1 VPGSRA
7 FGLKQDKMS
16 LINLIRIALKALQ
29 TNKLRALLTMLGI
42 IIGVASVIAMVA
54 IGQGSKQSIHD
65 QLSSM
70 GSNMITVQPASNLN
84 GGVKIAGTSFQ
95 TLTAKDITAL
105 KAGAPDITDI
115 SPAVSS
121 KGQAINGAL
130 NWPTTM
136 SGVSPEYLNI
146 RELSLKDGIPFSQ
159 NDVLTSAKV
168 CLIGQTVIDNL
179 FPNGESPIGKVIRFG
194 RIPFQVIGILN
205 PKGFNTFG
213 QDQDDILIAPFTTVQ
228 NRILATIYYT
238 NIYASAANEGVTDT
252 AVTEMTQALRTSH
265 RLTAS
270 EDNDFTI
277 RTQEQLIATLS
288 STSGLLTV
296 LLTVIAGISL
306 VIGGIGIMNIMYV
319 SVTERTKEIGLRM
332 SIGARGKD
340 ILLQFLMEAV
350 LISITGG
357 VIGVLLGFISTWL
370 VTLTL
375 GWPTIVSESSV
386 VLSFVVCAITG
397 IFFGYYPAQKASRLD
412 PIEAL
417 RYE

>member
-1 VPGSRA
+1 MNLA
-7 FGLKQDKMS
+7 
-16 LINLIRIALKALQ
+16 NLIRIALKALQ
-29 TNKLRALLTMLGI
+29 RNKLRAFLTMLGI
-42 IIGVASVIAMVA
+42 IIGVGSVIAMVA

-65 QLSSM
+65 QLSNM
-70 GSNMITVQPASNLN
+70 GTNMITVQPASNLN
-84 GGVKIAGTSFQ
+84 GGVRIAGTSFQ
-95 TLTAKDITAL
+95 TLTAKDIDAL
-105 KAGAPDITDI
+105 KNNAQYITEL

-136 SGVSPEYLNI
+136 SGVAPEYLDI
-146 RELSLKDGIPFSQ
+146 RKLTLKDGIAFTP
-159 NDVLTSAKV
+159 NDVKTSAKV

-179 FPNGESPIGKVIRFG
+179 FPNGENPIGKVIRFG
-194 RIPFQVIGILN
+194 NIPFQIIGVLS
-205 PKGFNTFG
+205 PKGFNAFG
-213 QDQDDILIAPFTTVQ
+213 QDQDDLLIAPYTTVQ
-228 NRILATIYYT
+228 KRILATIYYS
-238 NIYASAANEGVTDT
+238 NIYASAANEGVTDQ
-252 AVTEMTQALRTSH
+252 AVNEMTNILRDSH
-265 RLTAS
+265 RLRPS
-270 EDNDFTI
+270 EDNDFTV
-277 RTQEQLIATLS
+277 RTQQELIATLS

-296 LLTVIAGISL
+296 LLTVVAGISL

-332 SIGARGKD
+332 SIGARGTD
-340 ILLQFLMEAV
+340 ILMQFLMEAV

-357 VIGVLLGFISTWL
+357 VIGVLLGILSSEI

-386 VLSFVVCAITG
+386 ILSFVVCAVTG

-417 RYE
+417 RDELTPRPA

>member
-1 VPGSRA
+1 MNL
-7 FGLKQDKMS
+7 F
-16 LINLIRIALKALQ
+16 NLIRIAYKALQ
-29 TNKLRALLTMLGI
+29 RNKLRAFLTMLGI

-70 GSNMITVQPASNLN
+70 GSNMITVLPSSNLN
-84 GGVKIAGTSFQ
+84 GGVRIAGSSFQ
-95 TLTAKDITAL
+95 TLTQKDIVAL
-105 KAGAPDITDI
+105 KKAQYITEL
-115 SPAVSS
+115 SPSITS

-130 NWPTTM
+130 NWPT
-136 SGVSPEYLNI
+136 SIQGVSPDYLDI
-146 RELSLKDGIPFSQ
+146 RKLSLKDGIAFTE
-159 NDVLTSAKV
+159 DDILTSAKV

-179 FPNGESPIGKVIRFG
+179 FPNGENPIGKVIRFNK
-194 RIPFQVIGILN
+194 IPFQIIGILN
-205 PKGFNTFG
+205 PKGQNAFG
-213 QDQDDILIAPFTTVQ
+213 QDQDDILIAPYTTIQ
-228 NRILATIYYT
+228 KRILATIYYQ
-238 NIYASAANEGVTDT
+238 NIYASAANEQVTDA
-252 AVTEMTQALRTSH
+252 AVSEMTQILRDSH
-265 RLTAS
+265 RLRDS
-270 EDNDFTI
+270 EDNDFTV
-277 RTQEQLIATLS
+277 RTQAELINTLS

-319 SVTERTKEIGLRM
+319 SVTERTREIGLRM

-340 ILLQFLMEAV
+340 IMLQFLMEAI

-357 VIGVLLGFISTWL
+357 IIGVILGIVSSNL

-375 GWPTIVSESSV
+375 SWPTIVSESSV
-386 VLSFVVCAITG
+386 MLSFVVCAITG
-397 IFFGYYPAQKASRLD
+397 IFFGYYPAQKAARLD